1 MLINGGAA
9 VSVLAF
15 IGGLAAQSRI
25 KLDQLNMVANSL
37 GWFAG
42 GVAAA
47 AAAMGFAYLTNYLAG
62 KVERSFEKWP
72 QPPYVREGKLRTEAP
87 ALESCGS
94 CRNGSDWS
102 GVPRALCLWCARRE
116 RRHFKFAVRS

>member
-1 MLINGGAA
+1 MSVTPPDENQKWLHEMMQRDAHREHDKVTEFHRAVNEAAIRGGDAALRAAMLINGGAA

-47 AAAMGFAYLTNYLAG
+47 AAAMGCAYL
-62 KVERSFEKWP
+62 V
-72 QPPYVREGKLRTEAP
+72 
-87 ALESCGS
+87 
-94 CRNGSDWS
+94 
-102 GVPRALCLWCARRE
+102 
-116 RRHFKFAVRS
+116 

>member
-15 IGGLAAQSRI
+15 IGLAAQSRI

-42 GVAAA
+42 GAAA
-47 AAAMGFAYLTNYLAG
+47 APPWIAYLTVHNVRKL
-62 KVERSFEKWP
+62 ERSF
-72 QPPYVREGKLRTEAP
+72 
-87 ALESCGS
+87 
-94 CRNGSDWS
+94 
-102 GVPRALCLWCARRE
+102 
-116 RRHFKFAVRS
+116 